1 MNPINATNKLLALA
15 AAVDERPTLEE
26 IDAMLAELGGMPRG
40 QVALGLID
48 ALLDYRAL
56 IVTAAA

>member
-1 MNPINATNKLLALA
+1 MNRLLALA

-26 IDAMLAELGGMPRG
+26 TDAMLAELGEMPRNRI
-40 QVALGLID
+40 ASTLID

-56 IVTAAA
+56 LLSAA